1 MPRNNFH
8 FSISERRLY
17 LRFLDVAFM
26 SFGLFCLSYLYEFE
40 YFNFSNSNLYI
51 WLSVLFIYYY
61 FFGEIFELFEL
72 KTGSDRYLT
81 LKSLVITIVF
91 TTLFYVFT
99 PKISPVLP
107 PNRLQIVY
115 FSLTLFGS
123 VLINRFIYIQ
133 FIFSPRFLKNIL
145 LIGDANTIALLLE
158 KVEHN
163 QSNCFVGYV
172 SNTAIEKYP
181 EAKFSALQT
190 ANIEKLVTTL
200 GVNEILVS
208 PTFNDFN
215 SRNINVQL
223 IELFEKGINIKSFDS
238 FLEDETFKISENQL
252 ISNFYNYF
260 SFSKSHENN
269 LYLAFGRIFDLFF
282 SIVGIVLLVFLMP
295 FILLFNLFGNRGKLF
310 YTQKRVG
317 RRGKYFTIIKFRS
330 MVSNAEKNGAEWS
343 KKGDVRITPFGRILR
358 KTRIDEV
365 PQFINVL
372 KGEMSL
378 IGPRPER
385 PKFVTKLEQELPYY
399 ALRHVIKPGLTG
411 WAQVMHPYARTVK
424 DQQEKLLFDLYY
436 IKERNLLLD
445 LKIVIKTISTILFF
459 RGT

>member
-1 MPRNNFH
+1 MIGN
-8 FSISERRLY
+8 SE
-17 LRFLDVAFM
+17 
-26 SFGLFCLSYLYEFE
+26 
-40 YFNFSNSNLYI
+40 
-51 WLSVLFIYYY
+51 SV
-61 FFGEIFELFEL
+61 
-72 KTGSDRYLT
+72 KT
-81 LKSLVITIVF
+81 
-91 TTLFYVFT
+91 
-99 PKISPVLP
+99 
-107 PNRLQIVY
+107 
-115 FSLTLFGS
+115 
-123 VLINRFIYIQ
+123 
-133 FIFSPRFLKNIL
+133 L
-145 LIGDANTIALLLE
+145 LG

-163 QSNCFVGYV
+163 QSNKFVGYV
-172 SNTAIEKYP
+172 SNVAIAEYP
-181 EAKFSALQT
+181 DIAFSPIET

-208 PTFNDFN
+208 PTFNDFD

-223 IELFEKGINIKSFDS
+223 IELFEKGMSIRSVDR
-238 FLEDETFKISENQL
+238 FLEKETFKISENQL

-269 LYLAFGRIFDLFF
+269 LYLAFGRILDLFF
-282 SIVGIVLLVFLMP
+282 SIVGIVLLVLLMP
-295 FILLFNLFGNRGKLF
+295 LILFFNLFGNKGKLF
-310 YTQKRVG
+310 YIQKRVG
-317 RRGKYFTIIKFRS
+317 KSGKYFNIIKFRS

-358 KTRIDEV
+358 KTRLDEV

-424 DQQEKLLFDLYY
+424 DQHEKLLFDLYY

-459 RGT
+459 RGA

>member
-1 MPRNNFH
+1 MPHNNFH
-8 FSISERRLY
+8 FSLSERRLY
-17 LRFLDVAFM
+17 LRFLDVVFM
-26 SFGLFCLSYLYEFE
+26 TLGLFLLSFLYEFE
-40 YFNFSNSNLYI
+40 YFNFSNSNLYL
-51 WLSVLFIYYY
+51 WLFVLFIYYY
-61 FFGEIFELFEL
+61 FFGEIFELFDL
-72 KTGSDRYLT
+72 KTASNRYAT
-81 LKSLVITIVF
+81 LKSLMITILF

-99 PKISPVLP
+99 PKISPFLP
-107 PNRLQIVY
+107 QNRLQIVY
-115 FSLTLFGS
+115 FSLTLFSS

-145 LIGDANTIALLLE
+145 LIGDSNAIEQLLGR
-158 KVEHN
+158 VERN
-163 QSNCFVGYV
+163 QSNLFVGYV
-172 SNTAIEKYP
+172 SNTKVEKYP
-181 EAKFSALQT
+181 NAKFANIQD
-190 ANIEKLVTTL
+190 ANIEKLVDTL
-200 GVNEILVS
+200 KVNEVLIS

-215 SRNINVQL
+215 SRNVNVQL
-223 IELFEKGINIKSFDS
+223 IELFEKGMNIRSFDS

-252 ISNFYNYF
+252 VSNFYNYF

-269 LYLAFGRIFDLFF
+269 LYLAFGRILDLFF
-282 SIVGIVLLVFLMP
+282 SIVGILVLVLLMP
-295 FILLFNLFGNRGKLF
+295 FILFFNLFGNKGKLF

-317 RRGKYFTIIKFRS
+317 KRGKYFTIIKFRS

-343 KKGDVRITPFGRILR
+343 KKGDARITPFGRILR
-358 KTRIDEV
+358 KTRIDEI

-385 PKFVTKLEQELPYY
+385 PEFVTQLEQEIPYY
-399 ALRHVIKPGLTG
+399 ALRHVIRPGLTG
-411 WAQVMHPYARTVK
+411 WAQVMHPYASTVK

-445 LKIVIKTISTILFF
+445 LQIVIKTISTVLFF

>member
-1 MPRNNFH
+1 MLENRLH

-17 LRFLDVAFM
+17 LRFLDIVFM
-26 SFGLFCLSYLYEFE
+26 IFGLFGLSYIYEFE
-40 YFNFSNSNLYI
+40 YFNFSNSYI
-51 WLSVLFIYYY
+51 YVWLLVLFIYYY
-61 FFGEIFELFEL
+61 FFGEIFELFDL
-72 KTGSDRYLT
+72 KTASDRYST
-81 LKSLVITIVF
+81 LRSLVITIAF
-91 TTLFYVFT
+91 TVLFYVFT

-145 LIGDANTIALLLE
+145 LIGDSNAIELLLG
-158 KVEHN
+158 KVGHN
-163 QSNCFVGYV
+163 QSNRFVGYV
-172 SNTAIEKYP
+172 SNAEIVKYP
-181 EAKFSALQT
+181 EIPFSTINT
-190 ANIEKLVTTL
+190 ANIERLVTTL

-208 PTFNDFN
+208 PTFNDFK
-215 SRNINVQL
+215 SRNVNVQL
-223 IELFEKGINIKSFDS
+223 IELFEKGMNIRSVDS
-238 FLEDETFKISENQL
+238 FLEKETFKISENQL

-269 LYLAFGRIFDLFF
+269 LYLAFSRLLDLVF
-282 SIVGIVLLVFLMP
+282 SIVGIALLVLLIPIIF
-295 FILLFNLFGNRGKLF
+295 LFNLFGNKGKLF

-317 RRGKYFTIIKFRS
+317 QRGKYFTIIKFRS

-343 KKGDVRITPFGRILR
+343 KKGDDRITPFGRILR
-358 KTRIDEV
+358 KTRIDEI

-385 PKFVTKLEQELPYY
+385 PVFVTQLEHELPYY
-399 ALRHVIKPGLTG
+399 ALRHVIRPGLTG

-445 LKIVIKTISTILFF
+445 LKIVIKTISTIVFF

>member
-1 MPRNNFH
+1 MPQNNIH

-17 LRFLDVAFM
+17 LRFLDMVFM
-26 SFGLFCLSYLYEFE
+26 ISGLFCLSYFFEFE
-40 YFNFSNSNLYI
+40 YFNFSNSNIYVRL
-51 WLSVLFIYYY
+51 LVLFIYYY

-72 KTGSDRYLT
+72 KTASDRYLT
-81 LKSLVITIVF
+81 LKSLMVTIVF

-107 PNRLQIVY
+107 TNRLQIIY

-123 VLINRFIYIQ
+123 VLINRFIYIH

-145 LIGDANTIALLLE
+145 LIGDARAIEQLLG

-163 QSNCFVGYV
+163 QSNRFVGYV
-172 SNTAIEKYP
+172 SNALIAAYP
-181 EAKFSALQT
+181 DLHFSAINT
-190 ANIEKLVTTL
+190 ANIEKLVATL

-208 PTFNDFN
+208 PTFNDFD
-215 SRNINVQL
+215 SRSVNVQL
-223 IELFEKGINIKSFDS
+223 IELFEKGINIRSVDN
-238 FLEDETFKISENQL
+238 FLENETFKISENQL

-269 LYLAFGRIFDLFF
+269 LYLAFGRILDLFF
-282 SIVGIVLLVFLMP
+282 SIVGILVLVLLLP
-295 FILLFNLFGNRGKLF
+295 LIFIFNVFGNKGKLF

-330 MVSNAEKNGAEWS
+330 MVSTAEKNGAEWS
-343 KKGDVRITPFGRILR
+343 KKGDGRITPFGRILR

-385 PKFVTKLEQELPYY
+385 PVFVTKLEHELPYY
-399 ALRHVIKPGLTG
+399 ALRHVIRPGLTG